1 MAAAGFR
8 VIVEAICTEE
18 NIEGKSLET
27 KINNLCK
34 KGVITWNDRDRLHTI
49 RFMGNDSVHSVKEPT
64 KDQLLLVLEI
74 IHNMLNNLYVL
85 ARKSSDILEN
95 PIRTFSDFAELLD
108 MGLKNRQVGDI
119 DVLKNL
125 LPPMRRLIQEDKGK
139 FETELCEKIKS
150 GEYLKLELCPQ
161 PEAGKNQ
168 QYKIK
173 CL

>member
-1 MAAAGFR
+1 ML
-8 VIVEAICTEE
+8 T
-18 NIEGKSLET
+18 
-27 KINNLCK
+27 
-34 KGVITWNDRDRLHTI
+34 
-49 RFMGNDSVHSVKEPT
+49 
-64 KDQLLLVLEI
+64 LLLVLEI

-125 LPPMRRLIQEDKGK
+125 LPPTRRLIQEDKGK

-150 GEYLKLELCPQ
+150 GEYLNRFRCKS
-161 PEAGKNQ
+161 
-168 QYKIK
+168 
-173 CL
+173 CLNIGHAVIS